1 MTHAGTAPSPMAY
14 GQANM
19 LRRSPLGTH
28 PECAADRAA
37 MP

>member
-1 MTHAGTAPSPMAY
+1 MTHAGTDPSPLAY

-19 LRRSPLGTH
+19 LRRSPLGKHLACTD
-28 PECAADRAA
+28 DRAA